1 MLQNTIKVFFRNL
14 QRHKLFSILNILGL
28 ASGISAAILIL
39 LIADFELSYDNFH
52 PNVANKYIMAL
63 DAKIGE
69 NEAYHTDT
77 PPVLSPTLQEQ
88 MGGVKSTTRTWDAGQ
103 LLMGRGTQAFFQ

>member
-1 MLQNTIKVFFRNL
+1 MLQNTIKIFFRNL

-28 ASGISAAILIL
+28 ASGTSAAVLIL

-103 LLMGRGTQAFFQ
+103 LLMGRGTQAVFQ